1 MRRNNLRIVA
11 FFLCMKGLIGRNMKR
26 LLFSA
31 VLLLV
36 TATFFSC
43 SDDVK
48 FNYNYFANPDNV
60 ARVANAFEGSYE
72 GETRVLA
79 RGKNSALID
88 LPDSIWVSGWTDEAK
103 SRPVL
108 RYSLGGK
115 GRQNLT
121 VEQFP
126 ISAIGY
132 IVDDSALA
140 DALKKAPARNL
151 VFNYNLFSSS
161 NTNSEHHGVMD
172 FDHDDVSLTLYYGGA
187 RHVVNILFN
196 IPTSY
201 EFDIDKGP
209 YCLDHI
215 QFWADELYVDG
226 KLQQSFDLFTDEALF
241 EVRIVSYNYSHDT
254 VADGLQTKDDK

>member
-1 MRRNNLRIVA
+1 
-11 FFLCMKGLIGRNMKR
+11 MKR

-132 IVDDSALA
+132 IVNDSALA
-140 DALKKAPARNL
+140 DALKKAPAQNL

-161 NTNSEHHGVMD
+161 YTNSEHHGVMD
-172 FDHDDVSLTLYYGGA
+172 FGHDDVSLTLYYGGA
-187 RHVVNILFN
+187 RHVVNIVFY

-215 QFWADELYVDG
+215 QFWADDLYVDG
-226 KLQQSFDLFTDEALF
+226 KLQ
-241 EVRIVSYNYSHDT
+241 
-254 VADGLQTKDDK
+254 

>member
-108 RYSLGGK
+108 RYTLGGK

-126 ISAIGY
+126 ISTIGY
-132 IVDDSALA
+132 IVNDSALA
-140 DALKKAPARNL
+140 DALKKAPAQNL

-161 NTNSEHHGVMD
+161 YTDSEHHGVMD

-187 RHVVNILFN
+187 RHVVNIVFY

-215 QFWADELYVDG
+215 QFWAKELYVDG
-226 KLQQSFDLFTDEALF
+226 KLQQSFDMFTDEALF
-241 EVRIVSYNYSHDT
+241 EVCIVSYNYSHDT